1 MRSQHFWASR
11 WLIVAPALLASIFSF
26 IPSASADPA
35 PGLSTSYYT
44 IDVVPPVMS
53 DSEYPLCGS
62 EVENNINRSYDGEP
76 YLDCTGDLF
85 MVHMTG
91 FITIPVHD
99 TIEFW
104 LATDDGGRINIGG
117 NEWGDWNDQGCTWME
132 SGEIDIVAGSQP
144 LDLWMYEN
152 GGSSCLMLAWN
163 IDNEGFAIVP
173 DEAFT
178 TDYQQPVDTT
188 IPDTTIPDTTI
199 PDTTIPETTTTW
211 TTSTTTTST
220 TVAPTT
226 VPATTPS
233 TTSILQTTSTTTTK
247 APPPATMP
255 PPPTTQAP
263 PPETVAP
270 PPATTS
276 STTTTSTTSTTS
288 TQPPPPETVPP
299 PPTTMPAPPETNPEP
314 PPTLPYVLQPLFPP
328 VPNTMPE
335 PPATIPTIPLP
346 PDTMPL
352 PPDTMPPPPDTLPEA
367 PQAPETSE
375 PAEDAPLPP
384 ISDEAV
390 VEALADIEQATPAEV
405 KAIVTELLAFALTTD
420 QAVSVASEP
429 AVLEVLTNA
438 EAEQVFEQVA
448 VEELSTE
455 QAVELVAA
463 VQEAPTKVRKAFE
476 AVLNLFEGF
485 ADDYTMTNQTVP
497 IKTRRALI
505 ALGAVFLVSA
515 PAPIRRNR

>member
-1 MRSQHFWASR
+1 MFHSR

-44 IDVVPPVMS
+44 IDEIPPVQS
-53 DSEYPLCGS
+53 TTEYELCGS
-62 EVENNINRSYDGEP
+62 EIENNINRSYDGEP
-76 YLDCTGDLF
+76 YQDCTGDLF

-104 LATDDGGRINIGG
+104 LATDDGGIIDIDG
-117 NEWGDWNDQGCTWME
+117 NEWGDWVDQGCTWME
-132 SGEIDIVAGSQP
+132 SGEIDISAGSQP
-144 LDLWMYEN
+144 LNLWMYEN
-152 GGSSCLMLAWN
+152 GGGTCVMLAWN
-163 IDNEGFAIVP
+163 IDNTGFAIVP

-178 TDYQQPVDTT
+178 TDYQQPPDNT

-199 PDTTIPETTTTW
+199 PDTTMPETTTTW

-226 VPATTPS
+226 VPATNPS
-233 TTSILQTTSTTTTK
+233 TTTTLQTTTTSTTQ

-263 PPETVAP
+263 PPETV
-270 PPATTS
+270 
-276 STTTTSTTSTTS
+276 
-288 TQPPPPETVPP
+288 PP
-299 PPTTMPAPPETNPEP
+299 PPTTMPAPPETIPEP
-314 PPTLPYVLQPLFPP
+314 PPTLPAVLEPLFPP
-328 VPNTMPE
+328 STLPEIRPNTTVPPPQTLPFVT
-335 PPATIPTIPLP
+335 PPA
-346 PDTMPL
+346 
-352 PPDTMPPPPDTLPEA
+352 TMPPPPTTPPDA
-367 PQAPETSE
+367 PQAPQTSQ
-375 PAEDAPLPP
+375 PAKDAELPP
-384 ISDEAV
+384 ITNQAV
-390 VEALADIEQATPAEV
+390 VEALATIDEATPAQV
-405 KAIVTELLAFALTTD
+405 QAVVTELLAFALTTD

-448 VEELSTE
+448 VEELTSE
-455 QAVELVAA
+455 QATELVAA

>member
-1 MRSQHFWASR
+1 MRSQHFFRSR
-11 WLIVAPALLASIFSF
+11 WLIVVPALLASIFSF
-26 IPSASADPA
+26 IPSASADPV

-53 DSEYPLCGS
+53 DSVYPLCGS

-76 YLDCTGDLF
+76 YLDCTYDLF

-91 FITIPVHD
+91 FITIPEHQ

-104 LATDDGGRINIGG
+104 LASDDGGTIKIGTE
-117 NEWGDWNDQGCTWME
+117 EWGTWNDQGCSATE
-132 SGEIDIVAGSQP
+132 SGQIDISAGSQP
-144 LDLWMYEN
+144 LDVWMYEN
-152 GGSSCLMLAWN
+152 GGGTCLMLAWN
-163 IDNEGFAIVP
+163 IDNQGWQMVP

-178 TDYQQPVDTT
+178 TDYQQPVQTT

-199 PDTTIPETTTTW
+199 PGTTIPTTTSTTTTTTTIPEKTTTW

-226 VPATTPS
+226 VPATNP
-233 TTSILQTTSTTTTK
+233 STTTTLQTTMTTTTIQVPTVTTSTSEVPETTTTTSTV
-247 APPPATMP
+247 AEATSTTVETTTTLAAQTTESTESSTTTTTEA
-255 PPPTTQAP
+255 PTTTSTLP
-263 PPETVAP
+263 PKSNETSS
-270 PPATTS
+270 TSSSS
-276 STTTTSTTSTTS
+276 STTTTSTTTT
-288 TQPPPPETVPP
+288 TLPP
-299 PPTTMPAPPETNPEP
+299 PPTTAPEP
-314 PPTLPYVLQPLFPP
+314 PQ
-328 VPNTMPE
+328 
-335 PPATIPTIPLP
+335 
-346 PDTMPL
+346 
-352 PPDTMPPPPDTLPEA
+352 A
-367 PQAPETSE
+367 PQTSQ
-375 PAEDAPLPP
+375 PAKDAPLPP
-384 ISDEAV
+384 IADKAV
-390 VEALADIEQATPAEV
+390 VEALAKIEEATPAEV
-405 KAIVTELLAFALTTD
+405 KAIVTELLTNALTTN

-429 AVLEVLTNA
+429 AVLAVLTND
-438 EAEQVFEQVA
+438 EAAQVFEQVA
-448 VEELSTE
+448 VEELTSE

-515 PAPIRRNR
+515 PAPTRRKTR

>member
-1 MRSQHFWASR
+1 MRRSR
-11 WLIVAPALLASIFSF
+11 WLIVAPALVAIVWSF
-26 IPSASADPA
+26 VSPVSAEPVQ
-35 PGLSTSYYT
+35 GLNATYYT
-44 IDVVPPVMS
+44 IDEIPPVQS
-53 DSEYPLCGS
+53 TTEYSLCGS
-62 EVENNINRSYDGEP
+62 ELENNINRSYDGEP
-76 YLDCTGDLF
+76 YLDCTVDLF

-104 LATDDGGRINIGG
+104 LASDDGGTIKIGTD
-117 NEWGDWNDQGCTWME
+117 EWGSWNDQGCSATE
-132 SGEIDIVAGSQP
+132 SGQIDIVAGSQP
-144 LDLWMYEN
+144 LDVWMYEN
-152 GGSSCLMLAWN
+152 GGGTCLMLAWN
-163 IDNEGFAIVP
+163 IDGQGWSMVP

-178 TDYQQPVDTT
+178 TDYQQP
-188 IPDTTIPDTTI
+188 PDTTIPDTTM
-199 PDTTIPETTTTW
+199 PETTTTW

-220 TVAPTT
+220 TVAQTT
-226 VPATTPS
+226 VPATNPS
-233 TTSILQTTSTTTTK
+233 TTSTPQTMPTYTV
-247 APPPATMP
+247 PPTMP
-255 PPPTTQAP
+255 PPPA
-263 PPETVAP
+263 
-270 PPATTS
+270 
-276 STTTTSTTSTTS
+276 
-288 TQPPPPETVPP
+288 TVPP
-299 PPTTMPAPPETNPEP
+299 PPTTMPAPPETI
-314 PPTLPYVLQPLFPP
+314 
-328 VPNTMPE
+328 PE
-335 PPATIPTIPLP
+335 PPATLPVILQPLLPPMTLPELPTYATVQPPQTLPFVAPPATIPLP
-346 PDTMPL
+346 PATLPL
-352 PPDTMPPPPDTLPEA
+352 PPTTAPQP
-367 PQAPETSE
+367 PQAPETSQ
-375 PAEDAPLPP
+375 PAKDAPLPP
-384 ISDEAV
+384 IADKAV
-390 VEALADIEQATPAEV
+390 VEALATISQASPAQV
-405 KAIVTELLAFALTTD
+405 QAVVTELLAFALTTD

>member
-1 MRSQHFWASR
+1 MFRSR

-53 DSEYPLCGS
+53 DTEYPLCGS

-76 YLDCTGDLF
+76 YQDCTNDLF

-91 FITIPVHD
+91 FITIPEHN

-104 LATDDGGRINIGG
+104 LASDDGGRINIGG
-117 NEWGDWNDQGCTWME
+117 NEWGNWNDQGCSWME
-132 SGEIDIVAGSQP
+132 SGQIDISAGSQP
-144 LDLWMYEN
+144 LDLWVYEN
-152 GGSSCLMLAWN
+152 GGSTCVMLAWN
-163 IDNEGFAIVP
+163 INGQGFEIVP
-173 DEAFT
+173 DDAFT
-178 TDYQQPVDTT
+178 TNGESTTTTTTTTT
-188 IPDTTIPDTTI
+188 IPQTMTTIPQTT
-199 PDTTIPETTTTW
+199 TTIPETTTS
-211 TTSTTTTST
+211 STTTTTSST
-220 TVAPTT
+220 
-226 VPATTPS
+226 
-233 TTSILQTTSTTTTK
+233 
-247 APPPATMP
+247 
-255 PPPTTQAP
+255 
-263 PPETVAP
+263 
-270 PPATTS
+270 TTS
-276 STTTTSTTSTTS
+276 STTTTSTTSTTT

-299 PPTTMPAPPETNPEP
+299 PPTTMPAPPETIPEP

-328 VPNTMPE
+328 VPSTMPE

-346 PDTMPL
+346 PDTMPLPPDTMPLPPDTIPL

-384 ISDEAV
+384 ISDKAV
-390 VEALADIEQATPAEV
+390 VEALADIEQATPTEV
-405 KAIVTELLAFALTTD
+405 KAIVTELLSFALTTD

-463 VQEAPTKVRKAFE
+463 VQEAPSSVRKAFE

-485 ADDYTMTNQTVP
+485 ADDYVMTNQTVP

-505 ALGAVFLVSA
+505 ALSAVFLVSA
-515 PAPIRRNR
+515 PAPIRRNTR

>member
-1 MRSQHFWASR
+1 MRSQHFFRSR
-11 WLIVAPALLASIFSF
+11 WLIVAPALLASIFGF
-26 IPSASADPA
+26 IPSASAEPA

-62 EVENNINRSYDGEP
+62 EVDNNINRSYDGEP
-76 YLDCTGDLF
+76 YLDCTNDLF

-91 FITIPVHD
+91 FITIPEHN

-104 LATDDGGRINIGG
+104 LASDDGGIIDIGG
-117 NEWGDWNDQGCTWME
+117 NEWGSWNDQGCSATE
-132 SGEIDIVAGSQP
+132 SGQIDIVAGSQP

-152 GGSSCLMLAWN
+152 GGGTCLMLAWN
-163 IDNEGFAIVP
+163 IDGQGWSMVP

-178 TDYQQPVDTT
+178 TDYQQP
-188 IPDTTIPDTTI
+188 PDTTIADTTI
-199 PDTTIPETTTTW
+199 PDTTIPETTTT
-211 TTSTTTTST
+211 STTT
-220 TVAPTT
+220 
-226 VPATTPS
+226 
-233 TTSILQTTSTTTTK
+233 
-247 APPPATMP
+247 
-255 PPPTTQAP
+255 
-263 PPETVAP
+263 
-270 PPATTS
+270 TTS
-276 STTTTSTTSTTS
+276 STTTTSISQTTSTYTVPP
-288 TQPPPPETVPP
+288 TMPPPPETVPP
-299 PPTTMPAPPETNPEP
+299 PPTTMPAPPETIPEP
-314 PPTLPYVLQPLFPP
+314 PATLPVVLQPFIPL
-328 VPNTMPE
+328 VPSTMPE

-346 PDTMPL
+346 PDTMPP
-352 PPDTMPPPPDTLPEA
+352 PPDTLPPPPDTLPEA

-375 PAEDAPLPP
+375 PAEDAELPP

-429 AVLEVLTNA
+429 AVLEVLTNE
-438 EAEQVFEQVA
+438 EAAQVFEQVA

-463 VQEAPTKVRKAFE
+463 VQDAPSKVRKAFE

-485 ADDYTMTNQTVP
+485 ADDYVMTNQTVP

-505 ALGAVFLVSA
+505 ALSAVFLVSA
-515 PAPIRRNR
+515 PAPIRRNK

>member
-1 MRSQHFWASR
+1 VRGSR
-11 WLIVAPALLASIFSF
+11 WLIVAPALVAIVWSF
-26 IPSASADPA
+26 VSPVSADPVQ
-35 PGLSTSYYT
+35 GLNATYYT

-62 EVENNINRSYDGEP
+62 ELENNINRSYDGEP
-76 YLDCTGDLF
+76 YLECTNDLF

-91 FITIPVHD
+91 FITIPEHN

-104 LATDDGGRINIGG
+104 LASDDGGIINIGG
-117 NEWGDWNDQGCTWME
+117 NEWGSWNDQGCSATE
-132 SGEIDIVAGSQP
+132 SGQIDIVAGSQP
-144 LDLWMYEN
+144 LDVFMYEN
-152 GGSSCLMLAWN
+152 GGGTCLMLAWN
-163 IDNEGFAIVP
+163 INNEGWSIVP

-178 TDYQQPVDTT
+178 TDYQQP
-188 IPDTTIPDTTI
+188 PDTTIPDTTM
-199 PDTTIPETTTTW
+199 PETTTTW
-211 TTSTTTTST
+211 TSTTTST
-220 TVAPTT
+220 IAESTT
-226 VPATTPS
+226 VPATNPS
-233 TTSILQTTSTTTTK
+233 TTSIPQTTSTN
-247 APPPATMP
+247 PPETMP
-255 PPPTTQAP
+255 PASPATVPLPPIPEPT
-263 PPETVAP
+263 PPETIPAP
-270 PPATTS
+270 PETLPAVLEPLFPPIPDTMPEPPNATV
-276 STTTTSTTSTTS
+276 
-288 TQPPPPETVPP
+288 QPPQTLPFVEPPDTVPP
-299 PPTTMPAPPETNPEP
+299 PPDT
-314 PPTLPYVLQPLFPP
+314 Q
-328 VPNTMPE
+328 
-335 PPATIPTIPLP
+335 PLP
-346 PDTMPL
+346 PDTA
-352 PPDTMPPPPDTLPEA
+352 PDA

-375 PAEDAPLPP
+375 SAKDAELPP
-384 ISDEAV
+384 ITDEAV

-448 VEELSTE
+448 VEELTIE
-455 QAVELVAA
+455 QATELVDA

-485 ADDYTMTNQTVP
+485 ADDYVMTNQTVP